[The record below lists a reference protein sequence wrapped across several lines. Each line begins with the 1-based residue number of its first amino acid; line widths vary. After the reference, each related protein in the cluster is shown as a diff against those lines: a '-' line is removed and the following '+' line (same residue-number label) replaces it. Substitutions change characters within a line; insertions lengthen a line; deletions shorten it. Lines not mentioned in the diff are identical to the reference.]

1 MAGLRQSAELRLDL
15 RIRVVKIVACVEEP
29 PAVLRQAAVVDLGGN
44 VVHDCFPLQALYE
57 WQEKVP
63 LQPILVQPVW
73 RPAQRI
79 RLRLPAVLCHWAA
92 RHPGSKD
99 FSQST
104 TL

>member
-15 RIRVVKIVACVEEP
+15 RVRVVKVMARVKEA
-29 PAVLRQAAVVDLGGN
+29 PAVLRQAAVVNLGGN

-57 WQEKVP
+57 GQEQVP

-79 RLRLPAVLCHWAA
+79 CLRLPAVLCHWA
-92 RHPGSKD
+92 RRNPGSKT
-99 FSQST
+99 FHKMA